1 MPKKPS
7 AKAPKEPNVDLSKD
21 NWPNLLSL
29 NLNSRVPYADLTQVK
44 SHKRR
49 KKPNTDPWFDYRNHY
64 DYFKEYLDETIPTLI
79 ATGFFH
85 KTKFEQLQIEIYFDQ
100 ICNRRGNAA
109 LSNKR
114 KSLAARQIAHSED
127 YSYLKPQHFNQFK
140 IGMTAEIILQICNE
154 LKLDRGPAEKL
165 KEKYPIFPNDLSPI
179 YSGPCISLKEPHKP
193 DWFTPL
199 TNKELSFWG
208 RDSSQWIIKG
218 PYPESIAKIDHQ
230 TLTIEID
237 TDEDE
242 DLIAEIANAALQA
255 PAAVIHLK
263 CGRSPLHYDGLA
275 IFKNIRRLSLSSYYS
290 MGPLEKLPS
299 NIIYLELSGNFDLKG
314 LHHLNN
320 LECLE
325 INDHAQALDIPQNLA
340 TLRAISL
347 HQCTLQSLEPLA
359 HLHNLQSF
367 GLFSCKVKDLSALA
381 KLDQLK
387 YLGLT
392 ANPDFTDLDVI
403 HNMPKLELLSL
414 ASLKNLQKMPLMRN
428 CINLRRVSI
437 TGCQNLTDLNG
448 LAAAPNLQELIIFNM
463 DHLTPE
469 HVSAFKG
476 LKSLKAV
483 RTDNLAIEKYL
494 GIPRGLSSR
503 PFQFSEYVPMS
514 AQDIAARKQSLA
526 GEQPTLPDTLTEALG
541 EIREVPSNQELAVN
555 IRLTAE
561 WGSDAEIVALNDL
574 GDEWEEILLD
584 MDLGAWDGQEIGG
597 GYRTIFYVGPD
608 AKAMYDALKE
618 ELSVLPAGSF
628 VEFKDADRETIKTIH
643 LGGK

>member
-7 AKAPKEPNVDLSKD
+7 PKPPKAPNVDLSAA

-29 NLNSRVPYADLTQVK
+29 HLNSRVPYADLTQVK
-44 SHKRR
+44 SYKRR
-49 KKPNTDPWFDYRNHY
+49 KKPNTAPWFDYRNHY
-64 DYFKEYLDETIPTLI
+64 DCLKDYLDETVPILI
-79 ATGFFH
+79 ETGFFH
-85 KTKFEQLQIEIYFDQ
+85 KTKLEQLQIEIYFDQ
-100 ICNRRGNAA
+100 ICNRRGKAILSKQKKA
-109 LSNKR
+109 LR
-114 KSLAARQIAHSED
+114 AHQIAHSED

-140 IGMTAEIILQICNE
+140 IGMTAEIILQICDE

-165 KEKYPIFPNDLSPI
+165 REKYPIFPNDISLI
-179 YSGPCISLKEPHKP
+179 YTGPCVPLKEPHKP

-208 RDSSQWIIKG
+208 RDTAQWIIKG

-230 TLTIEID
+230 TLTIQID

-255 PAAVIHLK
+255 PEAVIDLK
-263 CGRSPLHYDGLA
+263 CGRSPLHHNGLA
-275 IFKNIRRLSLSSYYS
+275 IFKNIRRLSLNSYYS
-290 MGPLEKLPS
+290 MGPLTKLPS
-299 NIIYLELSGNFDLKG
+299 DLIYLELSGNIDFKG
-314 LHHLNN
+314 LRHLNN

-325 INDHAQALDIPQNLA
+325 INDHAQALDMTQNLA
-340 TLRAISL
+340 TLRAISF
-347 HQCTLQSLEPLA
+347 HQCTLESLEPLA

-367 GLFSCKVKDLSALA
+367 GLFCCKVKDLSALA

-392 ANPDFTDLDVI
+392 LNPDITDLDVI
-403 HNMPKLELLSL
+403 HNMQKLEFLSF

-437 TGCQNLTDLNG
+437 TACKNLTDLNG
-448 LAAAPNLQELIIFNM
+448 LAAAPNLQELIIFHM

-503 PFQFSEYVPMS
+503 PFQFSEYVQMS
-514 AQDIAARKQSLA
+514 AQDIAEREQKLAWKQSTVPDM
-526 GEQPTLPDTLTEALG
+526 QPKVLG
-541 EIREVPSNQELAVN
+541 EIKEVPSNQELAIN

-584 MDLGAWDGQEIGG
+584 SELGAWDGQEIGG
-597 GYRTIFYVGPD
+597 GYRTIFYVGHD
-608 AKAMYDALKE
+608 AEAMYNALKE
-618 ELSVLPAGSF
+618 ELSVLPVGSF
-628 VEFKDADRETIKTIH
+628 VEFKDENRETIKIIH